1 MQQIKN
7 KIPFGRI
14 IFTKELIV
22 SIFLFTILPCAYGQE
37 KISEKVAETKSAV
50 AQGNAN
56 IDQANSKSNK
66 IKAFIT
72 DSIPT
77 YTDEFGNYL
86 KSFLEYQN
94 KLDYLD
100 GVNNIKTKRKP
111 ANKAQRII
119 DLESKIAKPSMT
131 DKEWTGTQ
139 ITPYNESKRRKSMSK
154 EIYGFHG
161 FWEGNKFEKY
171 DLNALTRIGYI
182 GYDINPKTGGY
193 SNIHN
198 WRNTHLHKRAA
209 QYDVDVDIVANLRG
223 SKNIH
228 EFLYQAGSDKA
239 WNAFSDSIIE
249 LLNEQNA
256 AGVVIDFY
264 QMAAADN
271 PRFIEFLRVIR
282 FKLNEASPRFELSL
296 ALPPIDY
303 EKAYHLKENYSL
315 VDRFLIY
322 AFDYNNFA
330 GDNCSSTAPLVSSN
344 ADQLS
349 IDKTFNNYISL
360 GIKPENMVIVAGL
373 YGQQWA
379 MTNANPYN
387 QNSKYAKT
395 ISFFDFEEDYSV
407 RIKPVLDNNVLQNY
421 ISFSDNN
428 GNWFI
433 TWGENI
439 VSLSLKCDYINNKN
453 VKGIGFWQ
461 LGNTVS
467 GDLNTQK
474 FWPLIYKKFALP
486 EATMP
491 QDITANFDEIPT
503 SNIDSIL
510 SVNQALIM
518 SAVNLAENPFL
529 PDKPDRSQLAKIG
542 SSDYQYKEV
551 IRAIGM
557 FFTILTICAVVAL
570 VIAMFDEKVR
580 MLLFFDQAFLFLI
593 PGIML
598 TITITMRLLGIIWN
612 SEMEFIVGGIV
623 GIGCHFLIQNYF
635 TKKSQLNDETP

>member
-7 KIPFGRI
+7 KFPFGKI
-14 IFTKELIV
+14 IFIKGLIV
-22 SIFLFTILPCAYGQE
+22 SIFLFTILPYAHGQE

-50 AQGNAN
+50 AKGNSN
-56 IDQANSKSNK
+56 IDQAKSNK

-86 KSFLEYQN
+86 KSFLEFQN

-100 GVNNIKTKRKP
+100 GVNTIKTKRKS

-131 DKEWTGTQ
+131 DKEWTGTEL
-139 ITPYNESKRRKSMSK
+139 TPYNESKRRKSMSK

-182 GYDINPKTGGY
+182 GYDINSKTGGY
-193 SNIHN
+193 TSIHN
-198 WRNTHLHKRAA
+198 WRNTQLHKRAA

-228 EFLYQAGSDKA
+228 DFLYQAGSDKV

-256 AGVVIDFY
+256 DGVVIDFS
-264 QMAAADN
+264 QLAAADN

-315 VDRFLIY
+315 IDRFLIY

-330 GDNCSSTAPLVSSN
+330 GENCSSSAPLISSN

-387 QNSKYAKT
+387 QNSKYTKT

-433 TWGENI
+433 TWGENVI
-439 VSLSLKCDYINNKN
+439 SLSLKCDYINNKN

-474 FWPLIYKKFALP
+474 FWPLIYKKFVLP
-486 EATMP
+486 EATVP
-491 QDITANFDEIPT
+491 RDIAESFDEIPT

-529 PDKPDRSQLAKIG
+529 PDKPDRSQLAKI
-542 SSDYQYKEV
+542 SSNNFQYKEI

-557 FFTILTICAVVAL
+557 FFTILTFCALIAL

-598 TITITMRLLGIIWN
+598 TITITMRLLGVIWN
-612 SEMEFIVGGIV
+612 SEMEFILGGIV

-635 TKKSQLNDETP
+635 KKKSQLNDETP